1 MRKRLRKREF
11 LKAKMN
17 HKLHKMNILQMALRI
32 TLRTRLLFL
41 FVSLLL
47 FSICAVGISSYL
59 KAKEMTVETI
69 ESRLAR
75 EAELMQYIAGN
86 LKFVYIGD
94 EDYFMQQ
101 LEASVRAQQKKL
113 EDDGIV
119 SEVFYIVDKKVIPF
133 KVSKDSLPSISKRMI
148 QNISE
153 ANTGLF
159 HEEINGMDYTI
170 SFQEMKEINGTYVLL
185 IPTESYMAPV
195 TQMASFTGIVMLLS
209 LIAAILITVLFVRTL
224 TKPLNQL
231 RGNMKE
237 VREGNLQEAAPVK
250 TTIPELISLQKS
262 HHLMI
267 SDMREMLVQLKGT
280 TEELENTGVDLKQ
293 SSQDAL
299 SSSHQLISAIN
310 IVKTGA
316 EKTARGSE
324 NSESNVVEMKHK
336 MEMMLKSMEEVYSRS
351 NSMTKSA
358 SLGEENLSGFITHF
372 QKFEED
378 FSQMTRTI
386 KQVKDYSQ
394 SITSLVGLVSGIAN
408 QTKLLALNASIEA
421 ARAGEAGKGF
431 SVVAK
436 EVGFLAE
443 KSSNVTEEISQAIIN
458 MESIT
463 MGAAAE
469 FEQTLVKIHD
479 NLEMANIS
487 KASFDDLMSKITGVS
502 AHFQGIQGELL
513 DLQNRLPGLEHTA
526 NHLSSVSQETLA
538 SSEEML
544 SVSER
549 QIRQVELTDEI
560 GLKLNHL
567 AKSLFNMT
575 GRYRIDS

>member
-1 MRKRLRKREF
+1 
-11 LKAKMN
+11 
-17 HKLHKMNILQMALRI
+17 
-32 TLRTRLLFL
+32 
-41 FVSLLL
+41 
-47 FSICAVGISSYL
+47 
-59 KAKEMTVETI
+59 MTMETI

-101 LEASVRAQQKKL
+101 LEVSVRSQQKKL
-113 EDDGIV
+113 EDDGIT
-119 SEVFYIVDKKVIPF
+119 SEFSYITDKKVIPF
-133 KVSKDSLPSISKRMI
+133 KVSKDSLPSISKEI
-148 QNISE
+148 VQNILE
-153 ANTGLF
+153 AKTGLI
-159 HEEINGMDYTI
+159 HEEINGKDYTI
-170 SFQEMKEINGTYVLL
+170 SFQEMKEINGIYVLF
-185 IPTESYMAPV
+185 IPTASYMAPV
-195 TQMASFTGIVMLLS
+195 TQMAYFTGIVMLIS
-209 LIAAILITVLFVRTL
+209 LAAAIFITVLFVRTL

-231 RGNMKE
+231 RDNMRE
-237 VREGNLQEAAPVK
+237 VREGNLQETAPVK
-250 TTIPELISLQKS
+250 TSIPELISLQKS
-262 HHLMI
+262 HHSMI
-267 SDMREMLVQLKGT
+267 SHMREMLVQLKGT

-316 EKTARGSE
+316 EKTAGGSE

-336 MEMMLKSMEEVYSRS
+336 MEIMIKSMDEVYSRS
-351 NSMTKSA
+351 NSMTQSA

-386 KQVKDYSQ
+386 KQVRDYSQ

-421 ARAGEAGKGF
+421 ARAGEAGRGF

-436 EVGFLAE
+436 EVGALAE
-443 KSSNVTEEISQAIIN
+443 KSSSVTDEISQAIIN

-463 MGAAAE
+463 VEAAAE

-479 NLEMANIS
+479 NFEMANIS
-487 KASFDDLMSKITGVS
+487 KTSFDDLMSKIAGVS
-502 AHFQGIQGELL
+502 AHLQGIQGELQ
-513 DLQNRLPGLEHTA
+513 DLQNRLPELEHTA

-544 SVSER
+544 SVSKR
-549 QIRQVELTDEI
+549 QIRQMELTDEI

-567 AKSLFNMT
+567 AKSLFSMT
-575 GRYRIDS
+575 EKYKIES

>member
-1 MRKRLRKREF
+1 MGKRLRKLGF
-11 LKAKMN
+11 LKTKIN
-17 HKLHKMNILQMALRI
+17 NKLHKMSILQMVLKA

-47 FSICAVGISSYL
+47 LSICSVGISSYF
-59 KAKEMTVETI
+59 KAKEMTMETI

-101 LEASVRAQQKKL
+101 LEVSVRSQQKKL
-113 EDDGIV
+113 EDDGIT
-119 SEVFYIVDKKVIPF
+119 SEFSYITDKKVIPF
-133 KVSKDSLPSISKRMI
+133 KVSKDSLPPISKEI
-148 QNISE
+148 VQNILE
-153 ANTGLF
+153 AKTGLI
-159 HEEINGMDYTI
+159 HEEINGKDYTI
-170 SFQEMKEINGTYVLL
+170 SFQEMKEINGIYVLF
-185 IPTESYMAPV
+185 IPTASYMAPV
-195 TQMASFTGIVMLLS
+195 TQMAYFTGIVMLIS
-209 LIAAILITVLFVRTL
+209 LAAAIFITVLFVRTL

-231 RGNMKE
+231 RDNMRE
-237 VREGNLQEAAPVK
+237 VREGNLQETAPVK
-250 TTIPELISLQKS
+250 TSIPELISLQKS
-262 HHLMI
+262 HHSMI
-267 SDMREMLVQLKGT
+267 SHMREMLVQLKGT

-316 EKTARGSE
+316 EKTAGGSE

-336 MEMMLKSMEEVYSRS
+336 MEIMIKSMDEVYSRS
-351 NSMTKSA
+351 NSMTQSA

-386 KQVKDYSQ
+386 KQVRDYSQ

-421 ARAGEAGKGF
+421 ARAGEAGRGF

-436 EVGFLAE
+436 EVGALAE
-443 KSSNVTEEISQAIIN
+443 KSSSVTDEISQAIIN

-463 MGAAAE
+463 VEAAAE

-479 NLEMANIS
+479 NFEMATIS
-487 KASFDDLMSKITGVS
+487 KTSFDDLMRKIAGVS
-502 AHFQGIQGELL
+502 AYLQGIQGELQ

-544 SVSER
+544 SVSKR
-549 QIRQVELTDEI
+549 QIRQMELTDEI

-567 AKSLFNMT
+567 AKSLFSMT
-575 GRYRIDS
+575 EKYKIES